1 MTPTERKHLQKLDEL
16 VLHASSDEL
25 EKIQKIDSQT
35 QLEGLSLYDVYVD
48 STSLINQHVKKSSR
62 SH

>member
-1 MTPTERKHLQKLDEL
+1 MTPIERKHLQKLDEL